1 MQPDLDHPT
10 VRDHQDVAMIVAA
23 KDRVQRGGDPRL
35 EQGSALAAGDQVPV
49 GLLCPARPGLGI
61 SLRNVL
67 GAKSLPL
74 AEIDL
79 AEAGHRLWGHPDRR
93 ADHLGCLERAFQ
105 VAGVETCERASVQ
118 PSPHKL
124 RLAPAFIGKGRI
136 ELALDAVLSVP
147 RRLAVANEKQAGR
160 RAFRGERQLRRL
172 GARGSDLA
180 IYTNFLLVPLIGSVA
195 DLRRRLLQSHGTL
208 AEIPLRSLLEA
219 AQGERSTGTLT
230 LRNGNGQSTSLYFLF
245 GHLFHAQGDGTAGD
259 DAVVNALHWSK
270 GDFEF
275 DAKAKLPA
283 DETVKAGITELVHAA
298 EAEPKQSAPEPRVE
312 RVEAVSERKD
322 HAEPEKKVE
331 APQPRR
337 GVKHRPQPKHG
348 REPIPVPAGQIIYD
362 SLKTSFVDFPR
373 LITTLEKEGYT
384 GYVRLLTD
392 DASGL
397 ILFREGSALEC
408 MYDGAS
414 DAGSLVLG
422 KPALQQF
429 NEDVTAGHG
438 VLDVVGL
445 SPELIDGLYE
455 LTVSRPMYT
464 ELYAAWVDMKAL
476 LKFLSDRKL
485 SGSVMIRAT
494 AGTGVIILSDGELA
508 GAYTSESRDI
518 SDKPDRALALCDDPS
533 AMIEVKSAD
542 TTKHPPLDVD
552 EIVSGQRGPRA
563 SPIVQVVTSQPPP
576 QPAPE
581 TVKPTAPSIPVM
593 APEPPT
599 AQFASGS
606 VSSYSPPSPPSAQV
620 APTTPPAP
628 AGPQIDWTPIV
639 AELQA
644 MAEDALGNR
653 ARKVKDILGAADPSL
668 AGIEA
673 AIDQVPSISLLFV
686 DSSRLEQLAQ
696 EMRARLKSHL

>member
-1 MQPDLDHPT
+1 M
-10 VRDHQDVAMIVAA
+10 
-23 KDRVQRGGDPRL
+23 
-35 EQGSALAAGDQVPV
+35 ES
-49 GLLCPARPGLGI
+49 
-61 SLRNVL
+61 
-67 GAKSLPL
+67 
-74 AEIDL
+74 
-79 AEAGHRLWGHPDRR
+79 
-93 ADHLGCLERAFQ
+93 
-105 VAGVETCERASVQ
+105 
-118 PSPHKL
+118 
-124 RLAPAFIGKGRI
+124 
-136 ELALDAVLSVP
+136 
-147 RRLAVANEKQAGR
+147 
-160 RAFRGERQLRRL
+160 
-172 GARGSDLA
+172 
-180 IYTNFLLVPLIGSVA
+180 
-195 DLRRRLLQSHGTL
+195 
-208 AEIPLRSLLEA
+208 

-245 GHLFHAQGDGTAGD
+245 GHLFHAQGEGKAGD
-259 DAVVNALHWSK
+259 DAVVNALQWTR
-270 GDFEF
+270 GDFDF
-275 DAKAKLPA
+275 DAKGKLPA
-283 DETVKAGITELVHAA
+283 DETVKAGIPELVQAA
-298 EAEPKQSAPEPRVE
+298 QNEPQPEPAPEPKPEPKPEPRAEPPEPRVE
-312 RVEAVSERKD
+312 HRE
-322 HAEPEKKVE
+322 HAEPERKVE

-408 MYDGAS
+408 LYDGTAEAS
-414 DAGSLVLG
+414 GLVLG
-422 KPALQQF
+422 KQALQKF
-429 NEDVTAGHG
+429 NDDVTGGHG

-445 SPELIDGLYE
+445 TPELIDGLYE

-485 SGSVMIRAT
+485 SGSVMIRSGG
-494 AGTGVIILSDGELA
+494 GTGVIILAEGELA

-518 SDKPDRALALCDDPS
+518 SDKPDRALALCDDPA

-552 EIVSGQRGPRA
+552 EIVGGQRAPRSA
-563 SPIVQVVTSQPPP
+563 PAP
-576 QPAPE
+576 QPAMQSSAPAAPPPNPAIN
-581 TVKPTAPSIPVM
+581 PTNPTLPVM
-593 APEPPT
+593 PAEPPT
-599 AQFASGS
+599 AQIPTASFS
-606 VSSYSPPSPPSAQV
+606 TYTQPAPPSMPV
-620 APTTPPAP
+620 APTAPPAP
-628 AGPQIDWTPIV
+628 AGPQLDWGAIV
-639 AELQA
+639 TELQA

-653 ARKVKDILGAADPSL
+653 ARKVKDILGAADPTL

-673 AIDQVPSISLLFV
+673 AIDQIPSISLLFV

>member
-1 MQPDLDHPT
+1 
-10 VRDHQDVAMIVAA
+10 
-23 KDRVQRGGDPRL
+23 
-35 EQGSALAAGDQVPV
+35 
-49 GLLCPARPGLGI
+49 
-61 SLRNVL
+61 
-67 GAKSLPL
+67 
-74 AEIDL
+74 
-79 AEAGHRLWGHPDRR
+79 
-93 ADHLGCLERAFQ
+93 
-105 VAGVETCERASVQ
+105 
-118 PSPHKL
+118 
-124 RLAPAFIGKGRI
+124 
-136 ELALDAVLSVP
+136 
-147 RRLAVANEKQAGR
+147 
-160 RAFRGERQLRRL
+160 
-172 GARGSDLA
+172 
-180 IYTNFLLVPLIGSVA
+180 
-195 DLRRRLLQSHGTL
+195 L

-230 LRNGNGQSTSLYFLF
+230 VRNGNGKSASLYFLF
-245 GHLFHAQGDGTAGD
+245 GHLFHAQADGKAGD
-259 DAVVNALHWSK
+259 DAVVNALHWTR

-283 DETVKAGITELVHAA
+283 DETVKAGIPELVQTAA
-298 EAEPKQSAPEPRVE
+298 ESTSDAEPVPETHAEPQAQVQPEARPE
-312 RVEAVSERKD
+312 RTEARAERKD
-322 HAEPEKKVE
+322 HAEPERKVE

-337 GVKHRPQPKHG
+337 GVKHRPSPKHG

-392 DASGL
+392 EASGL

-408 MYDGAS
+408 MYDGAA

-422 KPALQQF
+422 KQALQRF
-429 NEDVTAGHG
+429 NDDVTSGHG

-485 SGSVMIRAT
+485 SGSVMIRSA
-494 AGTGVIILSDGELA
+494 AGTGVIILSEGELA

-518 SDKPDRALALCDDPS
+518 SDKPDRALALCDDPA

-542 TTKHPPLDVD
+542 ATKHPPLDVD
-552 EIVSGQRGPRA
+552 EIVGGQRGPR
-563 SPIVQVVTSQPPP
+563 SQP
-576 QPAPE
+576 QPAPLAMAPAPE
-581 TVKPTAPSIPVM
+581 PMSSTNPTIPVM
-593 APEPPT
+593 PAEPPT
-599 AQFASGS
+599 AQIPTGGYAG
-606 VSSYSPPSPPSAQV
+606 YAQPTQPSIQV
-620 APTTPPAP
+620 APTTPPSSRSGSS
-628 AGPQIDWTPIV
+628 GPQLDWTSIV

-668 AGIEA
+668 AGIES
-673 AIDQVPSISLLFV
+673 AIDQIPSISLLFV

>member
-1 MQPDLDHPT
+1 M
-10 VRDHQDVAMIVAA
+10 
-23 KDRVQRGGDPRL
+23 
-35 EQGSALAAGDQVPV
+35 
-49 GLLCPARPGLGI
+49 
-61 SLRNVL
+61 
-67 GAKSLPL
+67 
-74 AEIDL
+74 
-79 AEAGHRLWGHPDRR
+79 
-93 ADHLGCLERAFQ
+93 
-105 VAGVETCERASVQ
+105 
-118 PSPHKL
+118 
-124 RLAPAFIGKGRI
+124 
-136 ELALDAVLSVP
+136 
-147 RRLAVANEKQAGR
+147 
-160 RAFRGERQLRRL
+160 
-172 GARGSDLA
+172 
-180 IYTNFLLVPLIGSVA
+180 
-195 DLRRRLLQSHGTL
+195 QSHGSL
-208 AEIPLRSLLEA
+208 ADVPLRSLLEA

-230 LRNGNGQSTSLYFLF
+230 VRNGNGQSASLYFLF
-245 GHLFHAQGDGTAGD
+245 GHLFHAQSDGKAGD
-259 DAVVNALHWSK
+259 DAVVAALNWTR

-283 DETVKAGITELVHAA
+283 DESVKAGIPELVQTAESAPSAPGAA
-298 EAEPKQSAPEPRVE
+298 EPTTDVEARPERVEPRVD
-312 RVEAVSERKD
+312 RKD
-322 HAEPEKKVE
+322 HAEPERKVE

-408 MYDGAS
+408 MYDGAA

-422 KPALQQF
+422 KQALQRF
-429 NEDVTAGHG
+429 NDDVTSGHG

-485 SGSVMIRAT
+485 SGSVMIRSAG
-494 AGTGVIILSDGELA
+494 GTGVIILADGELA

-518 SDKPDRALALCDDPS
+518 ADKPDRALALCDDPA

-542 TTKHPPLDVD
+542 ATKHPPLDVD
-552 EIVSGQRGPRA
+552 EIVAGLRGSRG
-563 SPIVQVVTSQPPP
+563 SQLAAPMAA
-576 QPAPE
+576 APE
-581 TVKPTAPSIPVM
+581 PIMPTNPTIPVM
-593 APEPPT
+593 PAEPPT
-599 AQFASGS
+599 AQIPTGGY
-606 VSSYSPPSPPSAQV
+606 SSYTQPTPPSMPV
-620 APTTPPAP
+620 APTTPPRSS
-628 AGPQIDWTPIV
+628 GPHLDWAAIV

-668 AGIEA
+668 GGVEA
-673 AIDQVPSISLLFV
+673 AIDQIPSISLLFV

>member
-1 MQPDLDHPT
+1 M
-10 VRDHQDVAMIVAA
+10 
-23 KDRVQRGGDPRL
+23 
-35 EQGSALAAGDQVPV
+35 
-49 GLLCPARPGLGI
+49 
-61 SLRNVL
+61 
-67 GAKSLPL
+67 
-74 AEIDL
+74 
-79 AEAGHRLWGHPDRR
+79 
-93 ADHLGCLERAFQ
+93 
-105 VAGVETCERASVQ
+105 
-118 PSPHKL
+118 
-124 RLAPAFIGKGRI
+124 
-136 ELALDAVLSVP
+136 
-147 RRLAVANEKQAGR
+147 
-160 RAFRGERQLRRL
+160 
-172 GARGSDLA
+172 
-180 IYTNFLLVPLIGSVA
+180 
-195 DLRRRLLQSHGTL
+195 QSHGSL
-208 AEIPLRSLLEA
+208 AEIPLRSLLET

-230 LRNGNGQSTSLYFLF
+230 VRNGNGQSASLYFLF
-245 GHLFHAQGDGTAGD
+245 GHLFHAQSDGKAGD
-259 DAVVNALHWSK
+259 DAVVNALHWTR

-283 DETVKAGITELVHAA
+283 DETVKAGIPELVQTAESTPEAQSAA
-298 EAEPKQSAPEPRVE
+298 EPREEPKPEPRVE
-312 RVEAVSERKD
+312 RTEARVERKD
-322 HAEPEKKVE
+322 HAEPERKVE

-337 GVKHRPQPKHG
+337 GVKHRPSPKHG

-397 ILFREGSALEC
+397 IFFKEGSALEC
-408 MYDGAS
+408 MYDGAA
-414 DAGSLVLG
+414 DASSLVLG
-422 KPALQQF
+422 KQALQRF
-429 NEDVTAGHG
+429 NDDVTSGHG

-485 SGSVMIRAT
+485 SGSVMIRSA
-494 AGTGVIILSDGELA
+494 AGTGVIIMSNGELA

-518 SDKPDRALALCDDPS
+518 SDKPDRALALCDDPA

-552 EIVSGQRGPRA
+552 EIVGGQRGPR
-563 SPIVQVVTSQPPP
+563 P
-576 QPAPE
+576 QQQAAPAMAPAPE
-581 TVKPTAPSIPVM
+581 PLPTNPTIPVIPAM
-593 APEPPT
+593 PAEPPT
-599 AQFASGS
+599 AQIPTGGYT
-606 VSSYSPPSPPSAQV
+606 SYAQPTPPTMQV
-620 APTTPPAP
+620 APTTPPRS
-628 AGPQIDWTPIV
+628 AGPQLDWTSIV

-668 AGIEA
+668 PGIES
-673 AIDQVPSISLLFV
+673 AIDQIPSISLLFV

>member
-1 MQPDLDHPT
+1 
-10 VRDHQDVAMIVAA
+10 
-23 KDRVQRGGDPRL
+23 
-35 EQGSALAAGDQVPV
+35 
-49 GLLCPARPGLGI
+49 
-61 SLRNVL
+61 
-67 GAKSLPL
+67 
-74 AEIDL
+74 
-79 AEAGHRLWGHPDRR
+79 
-93 ADHLGCLERAFQ
+93 
-105 VAGVETCERASVQ
+105 
-118 PSPHKL
+118 
-124 RLAPAFIGKGRI
+124 
-136 ELALDAVLSVP
+136 
-147 RRLAVANEKQAGR
+147 
-160 RAFRGERQLRRL
+160 
-172 GARGSDLA
+172 
-180 IYTNFLLVPLIGSVA
+180 
-195 DLRRRLLQSHGTL
+195 LQSHGSL

-230 LRNGNGQSTSLYFLF
+230 VRNGNGESTTSLYFLF
-245 GHLFHAQGDGTAGD
+245 GHLFHAQGDGKAGD
-259 DAVVNALHWSK
+259 EAVVSALHWTK
-270 GDFEF
+270 GEFEF

-283 DETVKAGITELVHAA
+283 DESVKAGISELVQTAESAPREPGVAEHRA
-298 EAEPKQSAPEPRVE
+298 EAVAEPEPE
-312 RVEAVSERKD
+312 RNEARAERKD
-322 HAEPEKKVE
+322 HAETERKVE

-348 REPIPVPAGQIIYD
+348 REPIPVPAGQVIYD

-408 MYDGAS
+408 MYDGAA
-414 DAGSLVLG
+414 DASSLVLG
-422 KPALQQF
+422 KQALQHF
-429 NEDVTAGHG
+429 NDDVTSGHG

-485 SGSVMIRAT
+485 SGSVMIRAA
-494 AGTGVIILSDGELA
+494 AGTGVIILAEGELA

-518 SDKPDRALALCDDPS
+518 SDKPDRALALCDDPA

-542 TTKHPPLDVD
+542 ATKHPPLDVD
-552 EIVSGQRGPRA
+552 EIVGGQRGSRGPQA
-563 SPIVQVVTSQPPP
+563 SQSQAPAPAPPP
-576 QPAPE
+576 ALAPE
-581 TVKPTAPSIPVM
+581 PVYATTPTMPA
-593 APEPPT
+593 EPPT
-599 AQFASGS
+599 AQIPTG
-606 VSSYSPPSPPSAQV
+606 SYSGYGQPTPQTVQV
-620 APTTPPAP
+620 APTTPPRT
-628 AGPQIDWTPIV
+628 GPQLDWASIV

-673 AIDQVPSISLLFV
+673 AIDQIPSISLLFV

>member
-1 MQPDLDHPT
+1 M
-10 VRDHQDVAMIVAA
+10 
-23 KDRVQRGGDPRL
+23 
-35 EQGSALAAGDQVPV
+35 
-49 GLLCPARPGLGI
+49 
-61 SLRNVL
+61 
-67 GAKSLPL
+67 
-74 AEIDL
+74 
-79 AEAGHRLWGHPDRR
+79 
-93 ADHLGCLERAFQ
+93 
-105 VAGVETCERASVQ
+105 
-118 PSPHKL
+118 
-124 RLAPAFIGKGRI
+124 
-136 ELALDAVLSVP
+136 
-147 RRLAVANEKQAGR
+147 
-160 RAFRGERQLRRL
+160 
-172 GARGSDLA
+172 
-180 IYTNFLLVPLIGSVA
+180 
-195 DLRRRLLQSHGTL
+195 QSHGSL

-230 LRNGNGQSTSLYFLF
+230 VRNGNGQSAALYFLF
-245 GHLFHAQGDGTAGD
+245 GHLFHAQSDGKAGD
-259 DAVVNALHWSK
+259 DAVVTALHWTR

-283 DETVKAGITELVHAA
+283 DESVKAGITELV
-298 EAEPKQSAPEPRVE
+298 QSAESTPKAQAAVEPRPEPMPESRPEARAE
-312 RVEAVSERKD
+312 RRD
-322 HAEPEKKVE
+322 HVEPERKVE

-408 MYDGAS
+408 MYDGAA
-414 DAGSLVLG
+414 DASSLVLG
-422 KPALQQF
+422 KQALQQF
-429 NEDVTAGHG
+429 NDDVTSGHG

-485 SGSVMIRAT
+485 SGSVMIRST
-494 AGTGVIILSDGELA
+494 GGTGVIILSDGDIA

-518 SDKPDRALALCDDPS
+518 SDKPDRALALCDDPM

-542 TTKHPPLDVD
+542 ATKHPPLDVD
-552 EIVSGQRGPRA
+552 EIVGGLRNSR
-563 SPIVQVVTSQPPP
+563 SPQAPAPPAPVQQMA
-576 QPAPE
+576 PAPE
-581 TVKPTAPSIPVM
+581 PVM
-593 APEPPT
+593 PTNPTLPVMPPEPPT
-599 AQFASGS
+599 AQIPTGGYAG
-606 VSSYSPPSPPSAQV
+606 YTQPTPPSVQV
-620 APTTPPAP
+620 APTTPPQSS
-628 AGPQIDWTPIV
+628 GPQLDWGAIV

-668 AGIEA
+668 GGVEG
-673 AIDQVPSISLLFV
+673 AIDQIPSISLLFV

>member
-1 MQPDLDHPT
+1 L
-10 VRDHQDVAMIVAA
+10 
-23 KDRVQRGGDPRL
+23 
-35 EQGSALAAGDQVPV
+35 
-49 GLLCPARPGLGI
+49 
-61 SLRNVL
+61 
-67 GAKSLPL
+67 
-74 AEIDL
+74 
-79 AEAGHRLWGHPDRR
+79 
-93 ADHLGCLERAFQ
+93 
-105 VAGVETCERASVQ
+105 
-118 PSPHKL
+118 
-124 RLAPAFIGKGRI
+124 
-136 ELALDAVLSVP
+136 
-147 RRLAVANEKQAGR
+147 QA
-160 RAFRGERQLRRL
+160 
-172 GARGSDLA
+172 
-180 IYTNFLLVPLIGSVA
+180 
-195 DLRRRLLQSHGTL
+195 HGTL
-208 AEIPLRSLLEA
+208 AETPLRSLLEA

-245 GHLFHAQGDGTAGD
+245 GHLFHAQGDGAAGD
-259 DAVVNALHWSK
+259 DAVVNALNWSK
-270 GDFEF
+270 GEFEF
-275 DAKAKLPA
+275 DSKAKLPA
-283 DETVKAGITELVHAA
+283 DETVKAGIPELVHAA
-298 EAEPKQSAPEPRVE
+298 EAAPKHSATEPPKTEPPTVE
-312 RVEAVSERKD
+312 KAEARGERREQP
-322 HAEPEKKVE
+322 EPEKKVE

-348 REPIPVPAGQIIYD
+348 REPIPVPAGQVIYD

-408 MYDGAS
+408 MYDGAA
-414 DAGSLVLG
+414 DPASLVLG
-422 KPALQQF
+422 KLALQHF
-429 NEDVTAGHG
+429 NDDVTSGHG

-455 LTVSRPMYT
+455 LTVSKPMYT

-485 SGSVMIRAT
+485 SGSVMIRAA
-494 AGTGVIILSDGELA
+494 AGTGVIILAEGELA

-542 TTKHPPLDVD
+542 LTKHPPLDVD
-552 EIVSGQRGPRA
+552 EVVASQRAPRNPA
-563 SPIVQVVTSQPPP
+563 PAPAAPPPPPPPEPVTSQL
-576 QPAPE
+576 
-581 TVKPTAPSIPVM
+581 PVI
-593 APEPPT
+593 PEPTGPT
-599 AQFASGS
+599 GAYPAY
-606 VSSYSPPSPPSAQV
+606 SSTTVTHPTPPSVPAMQV
-620 APTTPPAP
+620 APTTPPAS
-628 AGPQIDWTPIV
+628 GGQQRDWSPVV

-653 ARKVKDILGAADPSL
+653 ARKVKDILGAADPSM

-686 DSSRLEQLAQ
+686 DSSRLESLAH